1 MFCKFPRFA
10 SLVVFTATPAL
21 HAAANMEQ
29 EYQQVR
35 KIALRDARVRAAYA
49 EADEK
54 LADKIVQID
63 PALKDYVKNREVG
76 HAAPVAKAAPHK
88 TKQTPATGSTHVV
101 AKGETLGAIAK
112 RYGVTVD
119 ALKSANHI
127 TDERKLRA
135 GQSIT
140 IPGAAEKKSPG
151 IWDSFK
157 SKF

>member
-1 MFCKFPRFA
+1 MFCKFPLFV
-10 SLVVFTATPAL
+10 SLVVFTAAPAL
-21 HAAANMEQ
+21 HAATNMEQ

-63 PALKDYVKNREVG
+63 PALKDYVKNRE
-76 HAAPVAKAAPHK
+76 AKQPAKAAKTAPRK
-88 TKQTPATGSTHVV
+88 TKQAPAKGSTHVV

-112 RYGVTVD
+112 DYGVTVD
-119 ALKSANHI
+119 ALKSANQI

-140 IPGAAEKKSPG
+140 IPGVAEKKSASF
-151 IWDSFK
+151 WDRF
-157 SKF
+157 

>member
-1 MFCKFPRFA
+1 MFYKFPLFA

-35 KIALRDARVRAAYA
+35 KIALRDARVRAAYT

-63 PALKDYVKNREVG
+63 PALKDYVKNREAG
-76 HAAPVAKAAPHK
+76 HAAPAAKAAPHK
-88 TKQTPATGSTHVV
+88 TKQIPSTGSTHVV
-101 AKGETLGAIAK
+101 TKVETLGAIAK
-112 RYGVTVD
+112 QYKVTVD

-140 IPGAAEKKSPG
+140 IPGVAEKKSPG